1 MADLNKNTIII
12 KFDEDEV
19 NKIITPIQTEAERLI
34 NKLDK
39 VLAIQSE
46 ILCSQPIDK
55 IALDVTKVSD
65 KFVDKLLRTS
75 VISSEKKDSINIIDE
90 IKEFLKYRHKYCMK
104 REGLDS
110 RYKDEAHGYLMALQ
124 RINELETLYNKS
136 NK

>member
-1 MADLNKNTIII
+1 MAEINNNTINI
-12 KFDEDEV
+12 KFDEVEV
-19 NKIITPIQTEAERLI
+19 NKIIKPIQTEADRVI
-34 NKLDK
+34 NKLDE

-90 IKEFLKYRHKYCMK
+90 LKKFLKHRYNYCMN
-104 REGLDS
+104 REEKDS
-110 RYKDEAHGYLMALQ
+110 RWIAEAHGYLLTLQ
-124 RINELETLYNKS
+124 HINELEAEHKNK
-136 NK
+136 